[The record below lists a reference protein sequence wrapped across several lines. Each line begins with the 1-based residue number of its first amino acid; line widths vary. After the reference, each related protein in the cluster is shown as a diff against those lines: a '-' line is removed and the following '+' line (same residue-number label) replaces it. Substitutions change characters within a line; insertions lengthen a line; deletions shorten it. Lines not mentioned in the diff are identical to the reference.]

1 MSAIPTRTLTNGD
14 QIPVI
19 GAGTWDLS
27 GETVKQSVRCALET
41 GYTHVD
47 TAEGYKNEAEI
58 GEILAEYD
66 RDEIFI
72 TSKVL
77 PKHLNYGSVFEACRD
92 SIRKLDVEYL
102 DLYLIHWPNPTI
114 SIRETWS
121 ALEQLV
127 EQGYVKNIG
136 VSNFSG
142 YQLSALQHIADI
154 PVAVNQIEYN
164 PLYARSELLEYC
176 HTTDVV
182 VEAAA
187 PFGRGKVF
195 DHQTVREIAEKHNR
209 SPAQVALRW
218 AIENDIVVL
227 PKSRSPDHIRSN
239 FNLFDWELDT
249 TDHEKID
256 GIEVSDPAYDSVDRD
271 WTRDTYGIPK

>member
-1 MSAIPTRTLTNGD
+1 MSEVPLRMLTSGD
-14 QIPVI
+14 QIPAI
-19 GAGTWDLS
+19 GAGTWDLA
-27 GETVKQSVRCALET
+27 GETVKESVRCALET

-47 TAEGYKNEAEI
+47 TAEGYENEPEI
-58 GEILAEYD
+58 GEVLAEYD
-66 RDEIFI
+66 RDEVFL

-77 PKHLNYGSVFEACRD
+77 PKHLHYGSVFEACRD
-92 SIRKLDVEYL
+92 SIRKLGVEYL

-114 SIRETWS
+114 SVRETWN
-121 ALEQLV
+121 AMEQLA
-127 EQGYVKNIG
+127 EEGYVENIG
-136 VSNFSG
+136 VSNFSA
-142 YQLSALQHIADI
+142 YQLSAVKHIADV

-176 HTTDVV
+176 RDTNVV

-195 DHQTVREIAEKHNR
+195 DHQTVREVAEKHDR

-218 AIENDIVVL
+218 AIEKDIVVL
-227 PKSRSPDHIRSN
+227 PKSSSPDHIRSN
-239 FNLFDWELDT
+239 FELFDWELDT
-249 TDHEKID
+249 TDHEKLD
-256 GIEVSDPAYDSVDRD
+256 GIEVSDPAYDPISRD